1 MDSSVA
7 VVARLRGA
15 ALRYGTAADVLSDV
29 DLTIAAGSF
38 QFLIGPSGAGKT
50 SLLRLLGLAHR
61 PSAGSVVLFGR
72 DVAAL
77 STEQRDR
84 LRRRIGFI
92 YQDLRLIDE
101 LSVLDNAALPLRLA
115 GVEDAKATG
124 HARMLLAW
132 LGLGELVEVSP
143 SRLSMGQRQLVA
155 AARAVVCRPGLLLA
169 DEPTSYLDPDLAAR
183 LMRLF
188 RELTKVGTGVL
199 LATHSRELVARH
211 PAPVLRIAA
220 GRLAPP
226 VVAQPMAA

>member
-1 MDSSVA
+1 M
-7 VVARLRGA
+7 RGA
-15 ALRYGTAADVLSDV
+15 ALRYGTAANVLSDV
-29 DLTIAAGSF
+29 DLVITAGSF

-50 SLLRLLGLAHR
+50 SLLRLLGLAHP
-61 PSAGSVVLFGR
+61 PSAGSLTLFNR
-72 DVAAL
+72 EVSRL

-101 LSVLDNAALPLRLA
+101 LDVLDNTALPLRLA
-115 GVEDAKATG
+115 GVEAAKAAS
-124 HARMLLAW
+124 HARMLLTW
-132 LGLGELVEVSP
+132 LGLGDLVHIPP

-183 LMRLF
+183 LLRLF
-188 RELTKVGTGVL
+188 VELTKIGTAVL

-211 PAPVLRIAA
+211 RFPVLRIAA
-220 GRLAPP
+220 GRLVPA
-226 VVAQPMAA
+226 VVARPMAA